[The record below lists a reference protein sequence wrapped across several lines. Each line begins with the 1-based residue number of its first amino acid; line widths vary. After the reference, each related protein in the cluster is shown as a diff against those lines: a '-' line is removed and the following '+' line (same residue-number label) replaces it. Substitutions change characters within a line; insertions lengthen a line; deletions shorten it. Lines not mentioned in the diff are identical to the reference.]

1 MAKYSCELHG
11 SFNHFCQ
18 FLKNELINSSF
29 SASIE
34 DEHYYDIHD
43 VHVGILILERYSY
56 TGGNRLSL
64 SITITEYQN
73 HLHVTAISSGGSQAI
88 FTPLE
93 YLLFLYNIK
102 TSRISV
108 LLFTLS
114 TGRLSYHLLRF
125 LFLILKITNLL
136 PFF

>member
-11 SFNHFCQ
+11 SFQHFCQ
-18 FLKNELINSSF
+18 FLKNELIKSSF

-73 HLHVTAISSGGSQAI
+73 HLQVTAISSGGSQAMFFKI
-88 FTPLE
+88 NTLGE
-93 YLLFLYNIK
+93 DAFLNKLKEAIQQYKKI
-102 TSRISV
+102 SR
-108 LLFTLS
+108 
-114 TGRLSYHLLRF
+114 
-125 LFLILKITNLL
+125 
-136 PFF
+136 

>member
-18 FLKNELINSSF
+18 FLKNELIKSSF

-56 TGGNRLSL
+56 SGSNRLSL
-64 SITITEYQN
+64 SIMITEYQN
-73 HLHVTAISSGGSQAI
+73 LLHVTAITSGGSQA
-88 FTPLE
+88 
-93 YLLFLYNIK
+93 LFFKINTLGEDAFLDKFKEAIQQYKKI
-102 TSRISV
+102 SR
-108 LLFTLS
+108 
-114 TGRLSYHLLRF
+114 
-125 LFLILKITNLL
+125 
-136 PFF
+136 

>member
-11 SFNHFCQ
+11 SFQHFCQ
-18 FLKNELINSSF
+18 FLKNELIKSSF

-43 VHVGILILERYSY
+43 VNVGILILERYSY

-73 HLHVTAISSGGSQAI
+73 HLHVTAISSGGSQAVFFKI
-88 FTPLE
+88 NTLGE
-93 YLLFLYNIK
+93 DAFLDK
-102 TSRISV
+102 LKKQFRIM
-108 LLFTLS
+108 
-114 TGRLSYHLLRF
+114 
-125 LFLILKITNLL
+125 NN
-136 PFF
+136 

>member
-56 TGGNRLSL
+56 SGSNRLSL

-73 HLHVTAISSGGSQAI
+73 LLHVTAITSGGSQA
-88 FTPLE
+88 
-93 YLLFLYNIK
+93 LFFKINTLGEDAFLDKFKEAIQQYKKI
-102 TSRISV
+102 SR
-108 LLFTLS
+108 
-114 TGRLSYHLLRF
+114 
-125 LFLILKITNLL
+125 
-136 PFF
+136 